1 MEEQEGD
8 RGLQVALA
16 HEEVDL
22 EVQMVMGVELED
34 KGAQVDMEVA
44 LEAQVDMEVALGAQ
58 VDMEVGQEVALEAQ
72 VDMEVG
78 LVVLLEAQVDTEV
91 GLEVW
96 AASEVEQVRTVMA
109 ATSTK

>member
-1 MEEQEGD
+1 MVGQEGD
-8 RGLQVALA
+8 RGPQVALA

-22 EVQMVMGVELED
+22 EVQMVVMGVELED

-44 LEAQVDMEVALGAQ
+44 LGAQ
-58 VDMEVGQEVALEAQ
+58 VDT
-72 VDMEVG
+72 EVG
-78 LVVLLEAQVDTEV
+78 LVVLLEAQADTEV

>member
-1 MEEQEGD
+1 MVGQEGD
-8 RGLQVALA
+8 RGPQVALA
-16 HEEVDL
+16 LEEVAL

-34 KGAQVDMEVA
+34 KGAQVDMEVGQEVA

-58 VDMEVGQEVALEAQ
+58 VDT
-72 VDMEVG
+72 EVG
-78 LVVLLEAQVDTEV
+78 LVVLLEAQADTEV